1 MDVTLVV
8 ILAIAYLVGNISP
21 GWLLVRLRRGGDV
34 RQQGSG
40 GTGATNTARAL
51 GRWWFYVVLALD
63 ILKAAC
69 AVNLPWLAFDGRAP
83 LTYFLACGIA
93 VITGHIWPVLLG
105 FRGGKGVGPFLG
117 VWLGMGSLCWLYP
130 FTLLGPI
137 LAGLFFLPLRKG
149 AFMCALCG
157 LMGQPLCFWL
167 VSKNA
172 LAAALAAVIVLLIQ
186 FAHRSNFKNAFCQK

>member
-8 ILAIAYLVGNISP
+8 ILAAAYLIGNFSP
-21 GWLLVRLRRGGDV
+21 GWLLVRLRSGGDV
-34 RQQGSG
+34 RRQGSG

-51 GRWWFYVVLALD
+51 GKRWFYVVLVLD
-63 ILKAAC
+63 IVKAAC
-69 AVNLPWLAFDGRAP
+69 AVNLPWLVPGGAASP
-83 LTYFLACGIA
+83 AHFLACGLA
-93 VITGHIWPVLLG
+93 VIAGHVWPVLLG

-117 VWLGMGSLCWLYP
+117 VWLGMGTLCWLYP
-130 FTLLGPI
+130 LTLMGPI

-172 LAAALAAVIVLLIQ
+172 LAAMLAAVIVLLIQ
-186 FAHRSNFKNAFCQK
+186 FAHRSNFQNAFCQK